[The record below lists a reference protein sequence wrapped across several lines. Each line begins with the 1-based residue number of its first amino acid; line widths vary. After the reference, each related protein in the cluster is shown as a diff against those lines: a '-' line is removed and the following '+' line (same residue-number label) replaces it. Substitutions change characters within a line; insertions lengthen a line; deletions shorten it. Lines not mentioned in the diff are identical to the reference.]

1 MRWVGKRLA
10 AFPDLT
16 DATLNVFANG
26 FRIAPKRNRMAN
38 LPSAMLNQLNPDFGN
53 PIRVTL
59 SEIGYNTLRVNSRGA
74 SQQRTTVRLVACG
87 RIGQTNKE

>member
-1 MRWVGKRLA
+1 VIEMRWVGKRLA

-59 SEIGYNTLRVNSRGA
+59 SEIGYKFNCYISRLLEE
-74 SQQRTTVRLVACG
+74 SVRLSA
-87 RIGQTNKE
+87 RTQAH